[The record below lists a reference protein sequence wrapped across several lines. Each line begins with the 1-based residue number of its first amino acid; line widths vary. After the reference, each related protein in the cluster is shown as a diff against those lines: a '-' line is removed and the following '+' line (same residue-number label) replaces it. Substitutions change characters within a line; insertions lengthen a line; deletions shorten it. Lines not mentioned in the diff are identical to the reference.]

1 MDKTGKILKIVA
13 ILFMGMTTAMNV
25 IGGAGTSCVAF
36 SDNIGYRMAFK
47 ELMDVRWIYQVLV
60 VTTVLVGIAG
70 IWSTVK
76 LIRGGSKVYKTA
88 VIILAIG
95 TVLGA
100 IHYFTSLGLRGK
112 AAPANVKF
120 YLNVITLLIFL
131 ALNLPGI
138 REKIDFSS
146 GGSGKAGKS
155 AAAGMA
161 AMVIG
166 IITLTVF
173 DWAAPSHTLNGENW
187 VYVFYTP
194 LMVFGTIFLVGGLGA
209 VIWSI
214 VTMFNQEVQKK
225 PLELP
230 ETQ

>member
-1 MDKTGKILKIVA
+1 MDKTGRIIKIIA
-13 ILFMGMTTAMNV
+13 ILFMGMTTAMNLL
-25 IGGAGTSCVAF
+25 GGAGTSCVAF
-36 SDNIGYRMAFK
+36 SNNVGYRMAFK

-60 VTTVLVGIAG
+60 VTTVLLGIAG

-76 LIRGGSKVYKTA
+76 LIRGGKSVYKTA

-138 REKIDFSS
+138 RNKIDFNS
-146 GGSGKAGKS
+146 GGGGKASKI

-161 AMVIG
+161 SIVIG

-173 DWAAPSHTLNGENW
+173 DWAAPTHTLNGENW

-194 LMVFGTIFLVGGLGA
+194 LMVFGTAFFVGGLGGL
-209 VIWSI
+209 IWSI
-214 VTMFNQEVQKK
+214 VSMFNHEVQKK
-225 PLELP
+225 PLELS
-230 ETQ
+230 ENI

>member
-1 MDKTGKILKIVA
+1 MDKTGRILKIVA

-120 YLNVITLLIFL
+120 YINIITLLIFL

-138 REKIDFSS
+138 RNKIDFST
-146 GGSGKAGKS
+146 GGSSKASKS

-194 LMVFGTIFLVGGLGA
+194 LMVFGTAFLVGGLGTL
-209 VIWSI
+209 IWSI
-214 VTMFNQEVQKK
+214 TSMFSHEVRKK
-225 PLELP
+225 PLELS
-230 ETQ
+230 ETP

>member
-1 MDKTGKILKIVA
+1 MDKTGRILKIVA

>member
-1 MDKTGKILKIVA
+1 MDKTGRILKIVA

-47 ELMDVRWIYQVLV
+47 ELMDVRWVYQVLV
-60 VTTVLVGIAG
+60 VTTVLIGIAG
-70 IWSTVK
+70 IWSTIK

-88 VIILAIG
+88 VIILAVG

-138 REKIDFSS
+138 RNRIDFSA
-146 GGSGKAGKS
+146 GGSGKSTKS

-194 LMVFGTIFLVGGLGA
+194 LMVFGTAFFVGGLGTL
-209 VIWSI
+209 IWSI
-214 VTMFNQEVQKK
+214 TSMFNQEVQKK
-225 PLELP
+225 PLDLS
-230 ETQ
+230 ETH